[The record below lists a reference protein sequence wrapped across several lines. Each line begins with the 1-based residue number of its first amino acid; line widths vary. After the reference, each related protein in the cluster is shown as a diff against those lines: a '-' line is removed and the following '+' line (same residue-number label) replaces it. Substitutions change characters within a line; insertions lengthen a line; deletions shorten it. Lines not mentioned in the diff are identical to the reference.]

1 MLAKSGPIPR
11 VAGWSFEPKLDG
23 FRCLICTHG
32 GRYRA
37 RSRRGWDMTALLP
50 ELASLPA
57 DVQLDGEIVAVNEDG
72 YPDFHQLSARVLH
85 KARGI
90 SVRYYACDVLACDGG
105 SVTHLQYSERRD
117 LLEALEVDGPH
128 PMNERQRDRGNGRLA
143 AARKTRSVFV
153 SCGRSA
159 CRRSTAS

>member
-11 VAGWSFEPKLDG
+11 IAGWSFEPKLDG

-50 ELASLPA
+50 ELASLPT
-57 DVQLDGEIVAVNEDG
+57 DVQLDGEIVAVNENG
-72 YPDFHQLSARVLH
+72 YPDFHQLSARMLH

-90 SVRYYACDVLACDGG
+90 SVRYYAFDVLACEGG
-105 SVTHLQYSERRD
+105 SVTHLAYSDRRD
-117 LLEALEVDGPH
+117 LLEALEVEGTARPG
-128 PMNERQRDRGNGRLA
+128 RRAVRRGAGA
-143 AARKTRSVFV
+143 V
-153 SCGRSA
+153 
-159 CRRSTAS
+159 RRHRG